1 MRRPPTYNSYFGAG
15 FGKKHFKGLEKKA
28 HKHVGKIFAAAKKA
42 HRAAHTKAGK
52 SKTKAQRKR
61 DVKNAIAAA
70 HKEAKGGFIADH
82 KVAVEKLKAEI
93 KKKGAGMSVGAGTK
107 VGAGVKKKG
116 GFLGFGPKVAIP
128 RLPKGLLKT
137 AMKRAQ
143 PMAFKAMVAQI
154 KAKEAKKKAKA
165 KAKKKGAG
173 TKVGAGMK
181 CRVCKKGKR
190 KKAVVEEY

>member
-61 DVKNAIAAA
+61 DVKNAIHAA

-107 VGAGVKKKG
+107 VGAGVR
-116 GFLGFGPKVAIP
+116 PKVAIP
-128 RLPKGLLKT
+128 RLPKGFLKT

-165 KAKKKGAG
+165 KKKGAG
-173 TKVGAGMK
+173 TKVGAGMFGKNPKK
-181 CRVCKKGKR
+181 CRICKKTGKR
-190 KKAVVEEY
+190 KKADVEEY